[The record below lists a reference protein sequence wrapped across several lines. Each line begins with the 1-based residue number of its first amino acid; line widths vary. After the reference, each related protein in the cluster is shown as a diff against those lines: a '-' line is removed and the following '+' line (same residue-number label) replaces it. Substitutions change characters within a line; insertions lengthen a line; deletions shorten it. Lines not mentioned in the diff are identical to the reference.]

1 MHPATAAGIGDTS
14 GGLPGISGGGDSDST
29 AKTPSIYTSLPRF
42 HITVSGATIPQGTDV
57 FSQPRIF
64 VLQSSRDERGTWR
77 KLYKNDYGMT
87 QPPVAVGKDGKPLV
101 KVKESDSYDEELAP
115 VQDPVSKLAM
125 SLNQQ
130 NRLEIDPGW
139 CYGRQG
145 PLYLVACA
153 VNSTL
158 YEGLFTRFKAGQQAA
173 PPPFNDRCVAV
184 SGRCAHACQ
193 PDQTPMANCTAAPR
207 VQFRIAFECFHHSL
221 LE

>member
-1 MHPATAAGIGDTS
+1 M
-14 GGLPGISGGGDSDST
+14 
-29 AKTPSIYTSLPRF
+29 PRF
-42 HITVSGATIPQGTDV
+42 HITVTGATIPEGTDV

-64 VLQSSRDERGTWR
+64 VLQSSRDQRGTWR

-87 QPPVAVGKDGKPLV
+87 QPPIVVGKDGKPLV
-101 KVKESDSYDEELAP
+101 KEKESDSYDEELAP
-115 VQDPVSKLAM
+115 VQDPVSKHAM

-130 NRLEIDPGW
+130 NRLEVEPGW

-158 YEGLFTRFKAGQQAA
+158 YEGGFTNFKAGQQAA

-193 PDQTPMANCTAAPR
+193 PDQTPMANCTAVAW
-207 VQFRIAFECFHHSL
+207 L
-221 LE
+221 